1 MSSVRFRL
9 APPNSATNSLEIFPS
24 SHLGEGCR
32 LLTGEGRFGSCG
44 GSQSRPSLARPS
56 LARPSL
62 ARPSLARPSLAR
74 PSLARPSLAR
84 PSLARLCLLA
94 VRNLP
99 SQGGNTGSNPVGGSN
114 HLPVAQMDER
124 PATNREA
131 CRFDSC
137 REGQSTGCSSAGRA
151 PRLERGGRRIVT
163 CHPDQQRPLSLNGRA
178 PRSERGYGGSI
189 PSRGANPGAVAKRER
204 GALQKRHESA
214 RHRPAPPTA
223 PPKTHLH
230 ALVARMD
237 RPPPSK
243 RTHAGSNP
251 AEGGRACLR
260 GV

>member
-1 MSSVRFRL
+1 MQAGCRRFDSVWLHQIAQR
-9 APPNSATNSLEIFPS
+9 IFPS

-32 LLTGEGRFGSCG
+32 LLTGEGRFESCG
-44 GSQSRPSLARPS
+44 GSQSC
-56 LARPSL
+56 
-62 ARPSLARPSLAR
+62 
-74 PSLARPSLAR
+74 

-137 REGQSTGCSSAGRA
+137 REGQSAGCSSAGRA
-151 PRLERGGRRIVT
+151 PRLGRGGRRIVT
-163 CHPDQQRPLSLNGRA
+163 CHPDQIPLSLNGRA
-178 PRSERGYGGSI
+178 LRSERRYGGSI
-189 PSRGANPGAVAKRER
+189 PSRGAISVQWRNGNA
-204 GALQKRHESA
+204 ALCKSVMSRFDTDLHLQDLHLQDL
-214 RHRPAPPTA
+214 HLQDL
-223 PPKTHLH
+223 HLH

-243 RTHAGSNP
+243 RMHAGSNP
-251 AEGGRACLR
+251 AESA
-260 GV
+260 VA

>member
-9 APPNSATNSLEIFPS
+9 APPNSATHIPNIFPS

-32 LLTGEGRFGSCG
+32 LLTGEGRFESCG
-44 GSQSRPSLARPS
+44 GSQS
-56 LARPSL
+56 
-62 ARPSLARPSLAR
+62 R

-124 PATNREA
+124 PATNWEA

-137 REGQSTGCSSAGRA
+137 REGQSAGCSSAGRA
-151 PRLERGGRRIVT
+151 PRLGRGGRRIVP
-163 CHPDQQRPLSLNGRA
+163 CHPDQISLSLNGRA
-178 PRSERGYGGSI
+178 LRSERRYGGSI

-204 GALQKRHESA
+204 EALQKRHESV
-214 RHRPAPPTA
+214 RHRPAPPRTA
-223 PPKTHLH
+223 PP
-230 ALVARMD
+230 
-237 RPPPSK
+237 RPAPPCS
-243 RTHAGSNP
+243 
-251 AEGGRACLR
+251 R
-260 GV
+260 GANG

>member
-9 APPNSATNSLEIFPS
+9 APPHCATNIPKIFPS

-32 LLTGEGRFGSCG
+32 LLTGEGRFESCG
-44 GSQSRPSLARPS
+44 GSQS
-56 LARPSL
+56 
-62 ARPSLARPSLAR
+62 
-74 PSLARPSLAR
+74 R

-114 HLPVAQMDER
+114 HLLPVAQMDER

-137 REGQSTGCSSAGRA
+137 REGQSAGCSSAGRA
-151 PRLERGGRRIVT
+151 PRLGRGGRRIVT
-163 CHPDQQRPLSLNGRA
+163 CHPDQHRPLSLNGRA

-214 RHRPAPPTA
+214 RHRPAPPRSA
-223 PPKTHLH
+223 PPKT
-230 ALVARMD
+230 A
-237 RPPPSK
+237 PPCS
-243 RTHAGSNP
+243 
-251 AEGGRACLR
+251 R
-260 GV
+260 GANGQAAAF

>member
-9 APPNSATNSLEIFPS
+9 APPNRATNIPKIFPS

-32 LLTGEGRFGSCG
+32 LLTGEGRFESCG
-44 GSQSRPSLARPS
+44 GSQSC
-56 LARPSL
+56 
-62 ARPSLARPSLAR
+62 

-137 REGQSTGCSSAGRA
+137 REGQSAGCSSAGRA
-151 PRLERGGRRIVT
+151 PRLGRGGRRIVT
-163 CHPDQQRPLSLNGRA
+163 CHPDQQIPLSLNGRA
-178 PRSERGYGGSI
+178 LRSERRYGGSI

-204 GALQKRHESA
+204 GALQKRHELA
-214 RHRPAPPTA
+214 RHRPAPPRSA
-223 PPKTHLH
+223 PPRSAPPRSAPPRS
-230 ALVARMD
+230 ALGC
-237 RPPPSK
+237 S
-243 RTHAGSNP
+243 
-251 AEGGRACLR
+251 R
-260 GV
+260 GANG

>member
-9 APPNSATNSLEIFPS
+9 APPNCATNILKIFPS

-32 LLTGEGRFGSCG
+32 LLTGEGRFEPCG
-44 GSQSRPSLARPS
+44 GSQT
-56 LARPSL
+56 
-62 ARPSLARPSLAR
+62 
-74 PSLARPSLAR
+74 
-84 PSLARLCLLA
+84 RLCLLA

-99 SQGGNTGSNPVGGSN
+99 SQGGNTGSNPVGGPN

-137 REGQSTGCSSAGRA
+137 REGQSAGCSSVGRA
-151 PRLERGGRRIVT
+151 PRLGRGGRRIVT
-163 CHPDQQRPLSLNGRA
+163 CHPDQHRPLSLNGRA
-178 PRSERGYGGSI
+178 LRSERRYGGSI

-214 RHRPAPPTA
+214 RHRPAPPRTA
-223 PPKTHLH
+223 PP

-243 RTHAGSNP
+243 RMYAGSNP
-251 AEGGRACLR
+251 AESA
-260 GV
+260 V

>member
-9 APPNSATNSLEIFPS
+9 AAPNCATHILKIFPS

-32 LLTGEGRFGSCG
+32 LLTGEGRFESCG
-44 GSQSRPSLARPS
+44 GSQS
-56 LARPSL
+56 
-62 ARPSLARPSLAR
+62 
-74 PSLARPSLAR
+74 RPSLAR

-137 REGQSTGCSSAGRA
+137 REGQSAGCSSAGRA
-151 PRLERGGRRIVT
+151 PRLGRGGRRIVT
-163 CHPDQQRPLSLNGRA
+163 CHPDQHRPLSLNGRA

-214 RHRPAPPTA
+214 RHRPAPPRSA
-223 PPKTHLH
+223 PPKT
-230 ALVARMD
+230 A
-237 RPPPSK
+237 PPCS
-243 RTHAGSNP
+243 
-251 AEGGRACLR
+251 R
-260 GV
+260 GANGQAAAF

>member
-9 APPNSATNSLEIFPS
+9 APPHCATNVPKIFPS

-32 LLTGEGRFGSCG
+32 LLTGEGRFESCG
-44 GSQSRPSLARPS
+44 GSQSRPKSCAPQSCAPQVLRTPVLRA
-56 LARPSL
+56 
-62 ARPSLARPSLAR
+62 
-74 PSLARPSLAR
+74 

-151 PRLERGGRRIVT
+151 PRLGRGGRRIVT
-163 CHPDQQRPLSLNGRA
+163 CHPDQHNPFRSMAGRRALNADTVVRFHQGAPIPVQWRNGNAALCKSVMSWLDTDLHLQDLHLQDLRLQDLRLQDLHLQRSA
-178 PRSERGYGGSI
+178 P
-189 PSRGANPGAVAKRER
+189 PCSRGANG
-204 GALQKRHESA
+204 
-214 RHRPAPPTA
+214 
-223 PPKTHLH
+223 
-230 ALVARMD
+230 
-237 RPPPSK
+237 
-243 RTHAGSNP
+243 
-251 AEGGRACLR
+251 
-260 GV
+260 

>member
-9 APPNSATNSLEIFPS
+9 APPNSATNILKIFPS

-32 LLTGEGRFGSCG
+32 LLTGEGRFESCG
-44 GSQSRPSLARPS
+44 GSQS
-56 LARPSL
+56 
-62 ARPSLARPSLAR
+62 
-74 PSLARPSLAR
+74 R

-114 HLPVAQMDER
+114 HLPVAQTDER

-137 REGQSTGCSSAGRA
+137 REGQSAACGKAWLIRLPWKQETVRSNRTTLTKYPFRSMAGRCA
-151 PRLERGGRRIVT
+151 LNADTVVRFHQGVPIPVQWRNGNAALCKSVMSRLDT
-163 CHPDQQRPLSLNGRA
+163 DLH
-178 PRSERGYGGSI
+178 
-189 PSRGANPGAVAKRER
+189 
-204 GALQKRHESA
+204 LQEL
-214 RHRPAPPTA
+214 
-223 PPKTHLH
+223 HLH

-243 RTHAGSNP
+243 RMHAGSNP
-251 AEGGRACLR
+251 AESA
-260 GV
+260 VA

>member
-9 APPNSATNSLEIFPS
+9 APPNCATNILKIFPS

-32 LLTGEGRFGSCG
+32 LLTGEGRFESCG
-44 GSQSRPSLARPS
+44 GSQS
-56 LARPSL
+56 
-62 ARPSLARPSLAR
+62 
-74 PSLARPSLAR
+74 R

-99 SQGGNTGSNPVGGSN
+99 SQGGNTGSNPVRGSN

-137 REGQSTGCSSAGRA
+137 REGQSAGCSSAGRA
-151 PRLERGGRRIVT
+151 PRLGRGGRRIVT
-163 CHPDQQRPLSLNGRA
+163 CHPDQQITPFRSMAGRCALNADTVVRFHQGV
-178 PRSERGYGGSI
+178 PI
-189 PSRGANPGAVAKRER
+189 PVQWRNGNAALCKSVMSRFDTDLH
-204 GALQKRHESA
+204 LQDLHLQDLHLQEL
-214 RHRPAPPTA
+214 
-223 PPKTHLH
+223 HLH

-243 RTHAGSNP
+243 RVHAGSNP
-251 AEGGRACLR
+251 AESA
-260 GV
+260 VA

>member
-32 LLTGEGRFGSCG
+32 LLTGEGRFESCG

-56 LARPSL
+56 LARL
-62 ARPSLARPSLAR
+62 C
-74 PSLARPSLAR
+74 
-84 PSLARLCLLA
+84 LARLCLLA

-131 CRFDSC
+131 CRFESC
-137 REGQSTGCSSAGRA
+137 REGQSAGCSSAGRA

-163 CHPDQQRPLSLNGRA
+163 CHPDQIPLSVNGRA
-178 PRSERGYGGSI
+178 LRSERRYGGSI
-189 PSRGANPGAVAKRER
+189 PSRGASLGAVAKRER
-204 GALQKRHESA
+204 GALQKRHESV
-214 RHRPAPPTA
+214 RYRPAPPCS
-223 PPKTHLH
+223 
-230 ALVARMD
+230 R
-237 RPPPSK
+237 
-243 RTHAGSNP
+243 GSN
-251 AEGGRACLR
+251 G
-260 GV
+260 

>member
-9 APPNSATNSLEIFPS
+9 APPYCATNIPKKFPS

-32 LLTGEGRFGSCG
+32 LLTGEGRFESCG
-44 GSQSRPSLARPS
+44 GSQS
-56 LARPSL
+56 
-62 ARPSLARPSLAR
+62 RPSLAR

-137 REGQSTGCSSAGRA
+137 REGQSAGCSSAGRA
-151 PRLERGGRRIVT
+151 PRLGRGGRRIVT

-189 PSRGANPGAVAKRER
+189 PSRGAVQWRNGNAALCNS
-204 GALQKRHESA
+204 AMSWLDTDLHLQKLHLQKL
-214 RHRPAPPTA
+214 HLQ
-223 PPKTHLH
+223 KLHLH

-243 RTHAGSNP
+243 RMHAGSNP
-251 AEGGRACLR
+251 AESA
-260 GV
+260 VA

>member
-9 APPNSATNSLEIFPS
+9 APPHCATNIPKIFPS

-32 LLTGEGRFGSCG
+32 LLTGEGRFESCG
-44 GSQSRPSLARPS
+44 GSQS
-56 LARPSL
+56 
-62 ARPSLARPSLAR
+62 
-74 PSLARPSLAR
+74 RPSLAR

-114 HLPVAQMDER
+114 HLPVAQSDER

-137 REGQSTGCSSAGRA
+137 REGQSAGCSSAGRA

-189 PSRGANPGAVAKRER
+189 PSRGGQFRCSGETGTQRFAK
-204 GALQKRHESA
+204 
-214 RHRPAPPTA
+214 PP
-223 PPKTHLH
+223 
-230 ALVARMD
+230 
-237 RPPPSK
+237 
-243 RTHAGSNP
+243 
-251 AEGGRACLR
+251 
-260 GV
+260 

>member
-9 APPNSATNSLEIFPS
+9 APPNSATNIPKIFPS

-32 LLTGEGRFGSCG
+32 LLTGEGRFESCG
-44 GSQSRPSLARPS
+44 GSQS
-56 LARPSL
+56 RPSL

-137 REGQSTGCSSAGRA
+137 REGQSAGCSSAGRA

-214 RHRPAPPTA
+214 RHRPAPPRSA
-223 PPKTHLH
+223 PPITALH

-251 AEGGRACLR
+251 AESA
-260 GV
+260 VA

>member
-9 APPNSATNSLEIFPS
+9 APPNRATNIPKIFPS

-32 LLTGEGRFGSCG
+32 LLTGEGRFESCG
-44 GSQSRPSLARPS
+44 GSQSC
-56 LARPSL
+56 
-62 ARPSLARPSLAR
+62 

-137 REGQSTGCSSAGRA
+137 REGQSAGCSSAGRA
-151 PRLERGGRRIVT
+151 PRLGRGGRRIVT
-163 CHPDQQRPLSLNGRA
+163 CHPDQIPLSLNGRA
-178 PRSERGYGGSI
+178 LRSERRYGGSI

-204 GALQKRHESA
+204 GALQKRHESV
-214 RHRPAPPTA
+214 RHRPAPPKSA
-223 PPKTHLH
+223 PPRYATQC
-230 ALVARMD
+230 
-237 RPPPSK
+237 S
-243 RTHAGSNP
+243 
-251 AEGGRACLR
+251 R
-260 GV
+260 GANG

>member
-9 APPNSATNSLEIFPS
+9 APPNCATNIPKIFPS

-32 LLTGEGRFGSCG
+32 LLTGEGRFESCD
-44 GSQSRPSLARPS
+44 GSQS
-56 LARPSL
+56 
-62 ARPSLARPSLAR
+62 
-74 PSLARPSLAR
+74 R

-99 SQGGNTGSNPVGGSN
+99 SQGGNAGSNPVGGSN
-114 HLPVAQMDER
+114 HLPVAQSDER

-137 REGQSTGCSSAGRA
+137 REGQSAGCSSAGRA
-151 PRLERGGRRIVT
+151 PRLGRGGRRIVT
-163 CHPDQQRPLSLNGRA
+163 CHPDQHRPLSLNGRA

-189 PSRGANPGAVAKRER
+189 PSRGANLVQWRNGNAALCKSVMSRLDTDLHLQDLH
-204 GALQKRHESA
+204 LQKL
-214 RHRPAPPTA
+214 
-223 PPKTHLH
+223 HLH

-251 AEGGRACLR
+251 AESA
-260 GV
+260 VA

>member
-1 MSSVRFRL
+1 MSSVRFPL
-9 APPNSATNSLEIFPS
+9 APPHCATNIPKIFPS

-32 LLTGEGRFGSCG
+32 LLTGEGRFESCG
-44 GSQSRPSLARPS
+44 GSQS
-56 LARPSL
+56 RPSL

-99 SQGGNTGSNPVGGSN
+99 SQGGNTGSNPVRGSN

-137 REGQSTGCSSAGRA
+137 REGQSAGCSSAGRA
-151 PRLERGGRRIVT
+151 PRLGRGGRRIVT

-214 RHRPAPPTA
+214 RHRPAPPRPAPPRSAPPRTA
-223 PPKTHLH
+223 PPC
-230 ALVARMD
+230 
-237 RPPPSK
+237 S
-243 RTHAGSNP
+243 
-251 AEGGRACLR
+251 R
-260 GV
+260 GANG

>member
-9 APPNSATNSLEIFPS
+9 APPNSATNILKIFPS

-32 LLTGEGRFGSCG
+32 LLTGEGRFESCD
-44 GSQSRPSLARPS
+44 GSQS
-56 LARPSL
+56 
-62 ARPSLARPSLAR
+62 
-74 PSLARPSLAR
+74 
-84 PSLARLCLLA
+84 RLCLLA

-137 REGQSTGCSSAGRA
+137 REGQSAGCSSAGRA
-151 PRLERGGRRIVT
+151 PRLGRGGRRIVT
-163 CHPDQQRPLSLNGRA
+163 CHPDQIPLSLNGRA
-178 PRSERGYGGSI
+178 LRSERRYGGSI
-189 PSRGANPGAVAKRER
+189 PSRGANRGAVAKRER
-204 GALQKRHESA
+204 GALQKRHELV
-214 RHRPAPPTA
+214 RHRPAPPRLHLQDL
-223 PPKTHLH
+223 HLH

-251 AEGGRACLR
+251 AESA
-260 GV
+260 VA

>member
-9 APPNSATNSLEIFPS
+9 APPHCATNVPKIFPS

-32 LLTGEGRFGSCG
+32 LLTGEGRFESCG
-44 GSQSRPSLARPS
+44 GSQS
-56 LARPSL
+56 RPSL

-137 REGQSTGCSSAGRA
+137 REGQSAGCSSAGRA
-151 PRLERGGRRIVT
+151 PRLGRGGRRIVT

-189 PSRGANPGAVAKRER
+189 PSRGAVQWRNGNAALCKSVMSRLDTDLH
-204 GALQKRHESA
+204 LQKM
-214 RHRPAPPTA
+214 
-223 PPKTHLH
+223 HLH

-251 AEGGRACLR
+251 AESA
-260 GV
+260 VA

>member
-9 APPNSATNSLEIFPS
+9 APPNCATNILKIFPS

-32 LLTGEGRFGSCG
+32 LLTGEGRFESCG
-44 GSQSRPSLARPS
+44 GSQS
-56 LARPSL
+56 
-62 ARPSLARPSLAR
+62 
-74 PSLARPSLAR
+74 R

-137 REGQSTGCSSAGRA
+137 REGQSAGCSSAGRA
-151 PRLERGGRRIVT
+151 PRLGRGGRRIVT

-189 PSRGANPGAVAKRER
+189 PSRGAVQWRNGNAALCKSVMSRLDTDLHLQDLH
-204 GALQKRHESA
+204 LQKL
-214 RHRPAPPTA
+214 
-223 PPKTHLH
+223 HLH

-251 AEGGRACLR
+251 AESA
-260 GV
+260 VA

>member
-9 APPNSATNSLEIFPS
+9 APPNSATNVLKAFPS

-32 LLTGEGRFGSCG
+32 LLTGEGRFESCD
-44 GSQSRPSLARPS
+44 GSQS
-56 LARPSL
+56 
-62 ARPSLARPSLAR
+62 
-74 PSLARPSLAR
+74 R

-137 REGQSTGCSSAGRA
+137 REGQSAGCSSAGRA
-151 PRLERGGRRIVT
+151 PRLGRGGRRIVP
-163 CHPDQQRPLSLNGRA
+163 CHPDQISLSLNGRA
-178 PRSERGYGGSI
+178 LRSERRYGGSI

-204 GALQKRHESA
+204 DALQKRHESV
-214 RHRPAPPTA
+214 RHRPAPPRTA
-223 PPKTHLH
+223 PP
-230 ALVARMD
+230 
-237 RPPPSK
+237 RPAPP
-243 RTHAGSNP
+243 RP
-251 AEGGRACLR
+251 APPCSR
-260 GV
+260 GANG

>member
-9 APPNSATNSLEIFPS
+9 APPNQATNILKIFPS

-32 LLTGEGRFGSCG
+32 LLTGEGRFESCG
-44 GSQSRPSLARPS
+44 GSQS
-56 LARPSL
+56 
-62 ARPSLARPSLAR
+62 
-74 PSLARPSLAR
+74 R

-114 HLPVAQMDER
+114 HLPVAQSDER

-151 PRLERGGRRIVT
+151 PRLGRGGRRIVT

-204 GALQKRHESA
+204 GALQKRDESA
-214 RHRPAPPTA
+214 RHRPA

-243 RTHAGSNP
+243 RTHAGS
-251 AEGGRACLR
+251 
-260 GV
+260 